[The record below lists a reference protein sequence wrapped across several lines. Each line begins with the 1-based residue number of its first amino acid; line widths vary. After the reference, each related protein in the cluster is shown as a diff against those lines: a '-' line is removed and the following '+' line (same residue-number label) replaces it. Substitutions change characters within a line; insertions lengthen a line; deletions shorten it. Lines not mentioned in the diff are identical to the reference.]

1 MPASPACAAPLPHSA
16 ASVPYRHYVHLFG
29 ADTNLLQNS
38 VVANEYDAV
47 DLLLLYFQNASTVST
62 FTLGWSKL
70 LVTVPFLVLAIV
82 NFDVTYMSWDCL
94 LPMQHSP
101 VLSYGFG
108 FVLQLALPVLLAAVN
123 YVYYRLLRMFSRLG
137 GAAWPNLAPR
147 SYT

>member
-1 MPASPACAAPLPHSA
+1 M
-16 ASVPYRHYVHLFG
+16 PYRHYVHLFG